1 MAIEAID
8 KKTRDM
14 ASVVKLE
21 PPDLKRLQLLLAGSI
36 STQVNQG
43 VQEYVAFFKDPANI
57 PAEHVDQLM
66 EMYRSANI
74 HPYNYIPP
82 SRWAFPN

>member
-1 MAIEAID
+1 MD

-14 ASVVKLE
+14 ALVVKMD

-43 VQEYVAFFKDPANI
+43 VQEYVAFFKDASQLP
-57 PAEHVDQLM
+57 PQHVDQLR
-66 EMYRSANI
+66 EMYRCVGGL
-74 HPYNYIPP
+74 
-82 SRWAFPN
+82 